1 MLGWYSFELRTIRFL
16 RSSKGPSGIYLEI
29 SDLTFGVNV
38 ESGANAEILLVISN
52 RTQAAGHELCRTSV
66 IAKLVRCG

>member
-1 MLGWYSFELRTIRFL
+1 MHAAAGF
-16 RSSKGPSGIYLEI
+16 YLEI